1 MSPLLFLDFDDVLAI
16 SRQHRSGQVLSTIL
30 SGKLDEVPELWENLF
45 DKLARQNLLM
55 LHEEFFPNYVISSS
69 WAGMLSRE
77 QICEVLRR
85 TKMQFVAND
94 LHREWKLPHLKVPER
109 AVDIEAW
116 LYLHNQAASRPFVI
130 LDDVISGHPIRNTK
144 LEEYTVL
151 CDAWGGFTDEKLEH
165 AQMILRAQ
173 MNPTS
178 PNNA

>member
-16 SRQHRSGQVLSTIL
+16 DPQYPSGRVLTAL
-30 SGKLDEVPELWENLF
+30 LRGKLDEVPELWENIF

-55 LHEEFFPNYVISSS
+55 LHEEFSPTYVISSS

-94 LHREWKLPHLKVPER
+94 MHDEWKLPHLKVPER
-109 AVDIEAW
+109 AADIEAW
-116 LYLHNQAASRPFVI
+116 LHLHNQVSPRPFLI
-130 LDDVISGHPIRNTK
+130 LDDVISGHPIRNTR
-144 LEEYTVL
+144 LEQYAVL
-151 CDAWGGFTDEKLEH
+151 CDAWSGFTDKNLEH